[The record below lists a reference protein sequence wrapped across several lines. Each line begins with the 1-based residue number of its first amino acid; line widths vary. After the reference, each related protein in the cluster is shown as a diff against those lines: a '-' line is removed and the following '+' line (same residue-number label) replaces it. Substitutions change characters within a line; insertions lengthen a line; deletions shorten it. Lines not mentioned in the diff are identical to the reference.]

1 MKQYHDPRSGE
12 LQMIVGNGEHL
23 AAASIWAR
31 ALFYSALGDE
41 RGEEA
46 FRQIP
51 ARILMAAYSEA
62 LAQPTYH

>member
-1 MKQYHDPRSGE
+1 MNHYHDPHSGE
-12 LQMIVGNGEHL
+12 LRMITGNREHL
-23 AAASIWAR
+23 DAATIWAR

-46 FRQIP
+46 FRHIP
-51 ARILMAAYSEA
+51 ASILMAAYAEA

>member
-1 MKQYHDPRSGE
+1 MNQYHDPRSGE
-12 LQMIVGNGEHL
+12 LRMITGSKDHL
-23 AAASIWAR
+23 DAATIWAR
-31 ALFYSALGDE
+31 ALFYSTLGEE

-51 ARILMAAYSEA
+51 AHILMSAYSEA